1 MALFKINGSAV
12 KKIIAKDLD
21 LEKNLQ
27 SLFEQNLEEVL
38 KNVENILKPG
48 GRVAIISFHSLEDRL
63 VKNYFKKYA
72 KEEKMEILTKKP
84 IIASRAEIVSNPRS
98 RSAKLRAARIL

>member
-27 SLFEQNLEEVL
+27 SLFEL
-38 KNVENILKPG
+38 G
-48 GRVAIISFHSLEDRL
+48 
-63 VKNYFKKYA
+63 
-72 KEEKMEILTKKP
+72 
-84 IIASRAEIVSNPRS
+84 VSN
-98 RSAKLRAARIL
+98 LTQRI